1 MIFVAWNVQEV
12 CHSFRNSFQ
21 Q

>member
-1 MIFVAWNVQEV
+1 VIFVAWSVQEF